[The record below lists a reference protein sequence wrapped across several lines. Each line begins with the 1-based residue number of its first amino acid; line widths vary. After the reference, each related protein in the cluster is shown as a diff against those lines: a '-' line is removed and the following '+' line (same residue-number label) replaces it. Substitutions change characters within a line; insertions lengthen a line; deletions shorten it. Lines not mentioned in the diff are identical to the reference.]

1 MKLIIPENYDPVL
14 NLRQTQEAIKYIRDT
29 FQKEIGRALQLS
41 RISAPLFVPKSSGLN
56 DNLNGVETPVSFI
69 IPQMPNE
76 EIEVVHSLAKWKR
89 MALKKYGF
97 KMHEGLY
104 TNMNAIRKDEEVDN
118 LHSYYVDQWDW
129 EKIISKE
136 ERNEETLKRHV
147 LKIFKVIKHMEH
159 EVWYK
164 YPHAVNRLP
173 DKIHFFTSQE
183 LEDRYPDLTPI
194 ERETAMCK
202 EYGCIFVMGV
212 GKKLKSGI
220 KHDGRAPDYDDWD
233 LNGDILFWFEPLKCA
248 LEISSMGIR
257 VDEDSLV
264 KQLETENC
272 LDRLQ
277 LPYHQQIM
285 NKELPYTIGGGIGQ
299 SRLCMLLL
307 KKAHVGEVQASIR
320 PQEMIDECSKHNIN
334 LL

>member
-14 NLRQTQEAIKYIRDT
+14 DLRQTQEAIKYIRDT

-183 LEDRYPDLTPI
+183 LEDRYPDLTPT

-299 SRLCMLLL
+299 SR
-307 KKAHVGEVQASIR
+307 
-320 PQEMIDECSKHNIN
+320 
-334 LL
+334 